1 MKKLLIAMTAAAIGT
16 CAWADGS
23 AGGEGQGTTPATP
36 AMLSESF
43 STTWTP
49 AAPWW
54 SYTGDATA
62 ELAATNV
69 PTVTDANNIALYL
82 NTGSKVLSGNF
93 GGIGAD
99 DKPVAVTIPAG
110 RDTGLY
116 FKSTV
121 IFSDPSDT
129 LPELG
134 SNDKF
139 ALVVLDN
146 IESVEEGSNTTNLWV
161 IAGHK
166 TDGKRAYLLQPFAN
180 DDDDYNLTDS
190 WFDTPKTIEVRAIQN
205 VMATGNLAGFIV
217 KVGTVI
223 CRVVK
228 SYPIVNDVIDMSPS
242 AAEGTTYLGYSAEEI
257 DATYRKRYET
267 DKTLIVSAA
276 ASSTLTSVDFQ
287 GQGVIDD
294 VSLATTGSNFGTDS
308 LAIAVTAD
316 EGVTLKN
323 CADGTLYYS
332 GTSAEITFELDA
344 GYKLKGVST
353 NAVEGVDGVYSLTI
367 DPTQYT
373 DGFKVEAFLPV
384 VSVVVGEETL
394 EYGSLSEAISKV
406 AADAELTL
414 TDAITLTE
422 AIEVDKNI
430 TINLNGKKLSVTLV
444 EESVESMFA
453 LDDGV
458 TLTITD
464 TTGGVLQI
472 TGGVDRLIAKGP
484 ERATSGAT
492 VAINAGT
499 IKADIANANA
509 ITYALTGGQYD
520 TDVSAVLVGNY
531 VATKA
536 EGSEYWTV
544 AEEVVAT
551 TYAVTYTAQN
561 ATITKD
567 GAAFTSGTMLQND
580 TYTFMVEAAEGYKV
594 DSVTV
599 GGTTATVAE
608 DGTFSV
614 TVNGA
619 AVAIVVTTREVKY
632 PESEDLVEGD
642 VTTDVAEALD
652 ELATALGGD
661 TAVTNYITQVCGGT
675 VNAATLTAAKTAGTI
690 GLSVDYDLPLMAA
703 VPTVSEIEAE
713 AAGAD
718 DAAVFS
724 FQINVNAT
732 PIEIKQVTDKVRS
745 MIEYGT
751 SLNGMNALTPQDTG
765 VELELSGS
773 TIKVKLLKQNGV
785 KSGFMKVKLNK

>member
-1 MKKLLIAMTAAAIGT
+1 MKKLLIAMTAAAVGT
-16 CAWADGS
+16 CAWAEGS

-99 DKPVAVTIPAG
+99 YKPVAVTIPAG

-316 EGVTLKN
+316 SGVTLKN

-332 GTSAEITFELDA
+332 GTSAEITFELDD

-367 DPTQYT
+367 DPTQYA

-394 EYGSLSEAISKV
+394 EYGSLSEAISTV
-406 AADAELTL
+406 AANAELKL
-414 TDAITLTE
+414 TDDIALTE
-422 AIEVDKNI
+422 AITIAKDI
-430 TINLNGKKLSVTLV
+430 TINLNGKTLSAVLNGTTFKAMFTLNNG
-444 EESVESMFA
+444 A
-453 LDDGV
+453 
-458 TLTITD
+458 TLTID
-464 TTGGVLQI
+464 DSGNGILEVTGS
-472 TGGVDRLIAKGP
+472 DRSIA
-484 ERATSGAT
+484 RTATAAGLT
-492 VAINAGT
+492 IKNGTINAKVAADRVACT
-499 IKADIANANA
+499 IE
-509 ITYALTGGQYD
+509 GGKFLKE
-520 TDVSAVLVGNY
+520 A
-531 VATKA
+531 
-536 EGSEYWTV
+536 
-544 AEEVVAT
+544 
-551 TYAVTYTAQN
+551 N
-561 ATITKD
+561 ATITP
-567 GAAFTSGTMLQND
+567 AT
-580 TYTFMVEAAEGYKV
+580 GY
-594 DSVTV
+594 
-599 GGTTATVAE
+599 
-608 DGTFSV
+608 
-614 TVNGA
+614 
-619 AVAIVVTTREVKY
+619 EVKEENGYWVVAPASTY
-632 PESEDLVEGD
+632 PESDKLVDSGD
-642 VTTDVAEALD
+642 ATLSDGDKKAIKDTFDAIANASDITDD
-652 ELATALGGD
+652 D
-661 TAVTNYITQVCGGT
+661 TAVTNYINTVYSGT
-675 VNAATLTAAKTAGTI
+675 VPADALI
-690 GLSVDYDLPLMAA
+690 GARSVDISVKFNLPLMKTEDPTIEVAPATVTADSGNAA
-703 VPTVSEIEAE
+703 AFEFTIKDGDTALTLSQVAKVLEMVQYVADLANDW
-713 AAGAD
+713 AAATAAD
-718 DAAVFS
+718 VDTS
-724 FQINVNAT
+724 VNAG
-732 PIEIKQVTDKVRS
+732 KAKV
-745 MIEYGT
+745 E
-751 SLNGMNALTPQDTG
+751 LKAKTG
-765 VELELSGS
+765 VN
-773 TIKVKLLKQNGV
+773 K
-785 KSGFMKVKLNK
+785 GFMRLKLR